1 MGEGFIVR
9 KGGVVSDTTAA
20 PTITEVS
27 KTDTT
32 ITFTVTNND
41 AETAT
46 VYYDF
51 DDEVTS
57 LSEDNVTLATTAE
70 SDNIE
75 VTGLTAETE
84 YTIYSVA
91 SAFNKMFSPQTSL
104 AITTEATPVIEYELL
119 YDSLTADDG
128 DPITLPVTEIDI
140 TGLSIGK
147 NDELR
152 LVYTFIGDST
162 TTALY
167 DLRVN
172 DITSNYSR
180 QFLGGNGSSIS
191 AERVSDSF
199 FAWARSNEKS
209 AGFVD
214 IKVSNNDRFVF
225 QSQVIRAIGAASS
238 NILNTNLNVVNT
250 DTVTSITKLTVIS
263 NRTDGIDEG
272 SRIRLYKVNGEDA

>member
-9 KGGVVSDTTAA
+9 KGGAVTEQALA

-70 SDNIE
+70 SDEIE
-75 VTGLTAETE
+75 VTGLTAETQ

-104 AITTEATPVIEYELL
+104 AITTEETPAVYLELL
-119 YDSLTADDG
+119 NDSG
-128 DPITLPVTEIDI
+128 
-140 TGLSIGK
+140 SI
-147 NDELR
+147 
-152 LVYTFIGDST
+152 
-162 TTALY
+162 TTAVTTYTINNLNISKEDNLVLVVDKITSNAMLKIGINNNNTATNY
-167 DLRVN
+167 YTQIVEAYGSTIGLGRVN
-172 DITSNYSR
+172 DNI
-180 QFLGGNGSSIS
+180 I
-191 AERVSDSF
+191 
-199 FAWARSNEKS
+199 ARSINSGATISKLKLTEN
-209 AGFVD
+209 GYLTW
-214 IKVSNNDRFVF
+214 
-225 QSQVIRAIGAASS
+225 QSQ
-238 NILNTNLNVVNT
+238 LNFRYIAGLTEIMDFYGVST
-250 DTVTSITKLTVIS
+250 FTSTSITRIDLTSAVT
-263 NRTDGIDEG
+263 NGIGVG
-272 SRIRLYKVNGEDA
+272 SRIQLYKVRD